1 MMSGRCACGTVVYR
15 LASEPQDTGWC
26 HCHVCQHVSGSIG
39 MVFTTVPLED
49 LQIVQGEDQVG
60 RFASTTFGERSFCRA
75 CGSPLTIHV
84 RHQPNEIDVAVGT
97 LDSPDSVKP
106 GFHLYVSAVPK
117 WADLKDGLPQYE
129 ALRPETRGLRIGQVE
144 A

>member
-1 MMSGRCACGTVVYR
+1 MMSGRCACGAVVYR

-26 HCHVCQHVSGSIG
+26 HCRVCQHVSGSIG

-49 LQIVQGEDQVG
+49 FQIIQGADQVSS
-60 RFASTTFGERSFCRA
+60 FASTSFGERSFCGA

-106 GFHLYVSAVPK
+106 GFHLYVGEAPQ
-117 WADLKDGLPQYE
+117 WADLDDGLPRYE

>member
-1 MMSGRCACGTVVYR
+1 MYTGQCACGAVNYR
-15 LASEPQDTGWC
+15 LASQPHDTGWC
-26 HCHVCQHVSGSIG
+26 HCRVCQHVSGSIG

-49 LQIVQGEDQVG
+49 FQITQGADQLG
-60 RFASTTFGERSFCRA
+60 KFASTSFGERSFCRS

-97 LDSPDSVKP
+97 LDNPDTVKP
-106 GFHLYVSAVPK
+106 AFHLYVAEAPQ
-117 WADLKDGLPQYE
+117 WADLEDALPRYD
-129 ALRPETRGLRIGQVE
+129 ALRPNTRGLKAGEVE